1 MTTID
6 RFTNPLTRRTA
17 LGLAGSAVLAGG
29 LLNRGGADEDVSIS
43 VDDDCTSA
51 SIELRPPSDE
61 TWTAAVEFVDD
72 EGTLVRHP
80 SGGQTVSGG
89 GTANLAVSMD
99 SPGTSVRRA
108 YVVRGSD
115 PDGPVVAEET
125 CGSSDG
131 DGSRATG
138 GDAGAA
144 DDDSDSEASGGTSAW
159 AVDVGGDG
167 DSEAVAVAVSEETE
181 GDTIVV
187 TDDS

>member
-43 VDDDCTSA
+43 VDDSCTSA

-131 DGSRATG
+131 DGSRAADESDG
-138 GDAGAA
+138 EVA
-144 DDDSDSEASGGTSAW
+144 DDDSGGSGTSAW